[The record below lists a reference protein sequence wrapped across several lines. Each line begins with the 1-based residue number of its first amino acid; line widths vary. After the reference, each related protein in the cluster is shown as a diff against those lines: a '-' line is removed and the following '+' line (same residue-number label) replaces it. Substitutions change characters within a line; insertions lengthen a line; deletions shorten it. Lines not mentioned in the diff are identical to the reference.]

1 MYLILPN
8 MLQRGEFTDH
18 ENTLLLLSATAVS
31 FDMTTMDDRIN
42 MRTSDNT
49 AYARTTSLIA
59 IRKFRNLTRF
69 HSWVTETHKFFN
81 EINETHEYD
90 NTC

>member
-1 MYLILPN
+1 
-8 MLQRGEFTDH
+8 
-18 ENTLLLLSATAVS
+18 
-31 FDMTTMDDRIN
+31 MTTMDDRIN

-59 IRKFRNLTRF
+59 ISKFRNLTHF
-69 HSWVTETHKFFN
+69 HSWVSETHKFFN